1 MPYLFN
7 RAMRLAPGNLL
18 DSMSWAVRI
27 TEKVNTISD
36 SPVRLW
42 SRVQS
47 PGGGT
52 LSWSTVVD
60 SMSELVT
67 IDEKLMADG
76 GYVELA
82 EAGSRF
88 IDGSGVDDSLGRL
101 VHADPEGADTA
112 AYATVSTSRLTPGMM
127 ATGVAL
133 GVEMAKQIKSITGR
147 PTSFGTNVT
156 GPMGG
161 VAFFLL
167 SDTIDQ
173 VQAASEALA
182 ADAGWAAVMDERA
195 SKAFVMG
202 VAERVILRRL
212 A

>member
-1 MPYLFN
+1 MPYRFN
-7 RAMRLAPGNLL
+7 RALRLGPGNLL
-18 DSMSWAVRI
+18 DSMAWAVRI

-42 SRVQS
+42 SRIQS

-60 SMSELVT
+60 HMSELVA

-88 IDGSGVDDSLGRL
+88 VDGSGVDDTLGRL

-112 AYATVSTSRLTPGMM
+112 AYATVSDSLRVTTRWVMTSRTF
-127 ATGVAL
+127 
-133 GVEMAKQIKSITGR
+133 
-147 PTSFGTNVT
+147 TSSMSA
-156 GPMGG
+156 PS
-161 VAFFLL
+161 AR
-167 SDTIDQ
+167 ID
-173 VQAASEALA
+173 
-182 ADAGWAAVMDERA
+182 
-195 SKAFVMG
+195 
-202 VAERVILRRL
+202 RVKT
-212 A
+212 